1 MYIHPGHKLGMNE
14 KRKSYPSDV
23 SDAEWAF
30 CVNYLTLM
38 TEEAPQRLYPLREIF
53 NALRFLVRMG
63 GVWRMMPHDLPPW
76 HLVYQQTQRWIKA
89 GCFEAMAHD
98 LRAILRLALERKAD
112 PSAVILD
119 SRTLQSTPESGAR
132 AGFDGHKK
140 RQGSKVHVAVD
151 TLGHLLAL
159 GVTPANE
166 QDRAQVGPLAQA
178 VQAAVEEP
186 IRLAFVDQGYTGEE
200 PAAAAAQEGIHL
212 EVMKHHQAKRGF
224 VLLPRRWVV
233 ERSFAWAARFRR
245 LARDYERLS
254 ATLAGY
260 HWLAFVILML
270 KSLFDKS

>member
-1 MYIHPGHKLGMNE
+1 MYLHPCIKLGMNE

-23 SDAEWAF
+23 SEEEWAF

-38 TEEAPQRLYPLREIF
+38 KEEAPQRVYPLREIF
-53 NALRFLVRMG
+53 NGLRWFVRAG
-63 GVWRMMPHDLPPW
+63 CPWRLMPNDLPPW
-76 HLVYQQTQRWIKA
+76 SVVFQQTQRWLKA
-89 GCFEAMAHD
+89 GCFEDMAHD

-112 PSAVILD
+112 PSAVIMD

-140 RQGSKVHVAVD
+140 RKGSKVHVAVD
-151 TLGHLLAL
+151 TLGHLLAV

-166 QDRAQVGPLAQA
+166 QDRAQVGQLAQA

-186 IRLAFVDQGYTGEE
+186 VHLAFVDQGYTGEA

-212 EVMKHHQAKRGF
+212 EVIKHHQAKRGF
-224 VLLPRRWVV
+224 VLLPRCWVV

-260 HWLAFVILML
+260 HWLAFALLML
-270 KSLFDKS
+270 RSLFDKS